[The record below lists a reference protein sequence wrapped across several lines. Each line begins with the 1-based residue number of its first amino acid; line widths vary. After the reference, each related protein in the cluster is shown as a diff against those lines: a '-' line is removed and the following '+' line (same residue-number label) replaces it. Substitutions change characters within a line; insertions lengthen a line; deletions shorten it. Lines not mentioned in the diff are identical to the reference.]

1 MTDLPKSNSDS
12 SMLQLCE
19 WSLGRAIRR
28 KGEMALALAGILVN
42 AGLEVVKPWPMV
54 FLVDYV
60 LQGKERPV
68 FVQNLVRWL
77 PGEATPENLITWS
90 IAATVVVFVLSWAVG
105 MANAYVNTSWGQR
118 MTYDLAADLFAKL
131 QELSLRFHAGK
142 SVGDNIRRVT
152 ADCACI
158 SVVVKDA
165 MMPAISALVSLA
177 AMFAIMWRVD
187 AGLTLVA
194 LLVVPYLAVVF
205 RFYAGA
211 MMKRSYEEQEAEGK
225 IYDQVEQT
233 FAAIPIV
240 QAFSRERDNDERFHA
255 ATVNALT
262 ATLSSTRVQMEF
274 KVLIGLATAAGTA
287 GILWLGARHAL
298 AGRLTVGTILLFLSY
313 LGSLYA
319 PLESIMY
326 SSSTIQ
332 GAAGS
337 ARRVWEI
344 LQTEREVADRPNA
357 LAPSSLRGHIQLENV
372 SFAYRPGDPVLRNIS
387 LELVP
392 GETVALV
399 GDTGAGK
406 STLAGLVPRFFD
418 PTAGRVL
425 LDGHD
430 LRDLRLKSLR
440 NRVALVLQDP
450 FLFPLSVADNIA
462 YANPSATFA
471 EIESAARAA
480 NAHEF
485 IERLPAGY
493 QTILGERGAT
503 LSGGERQRISIAR
516 ALLKNAPILI
526 LDEPTSALD
535 AETEASLAQAL
546 ERLCRGR
553 TTLIIA
559 HRLSTVR
566 WVSRIVVLQRGS
578 VVEIGTHQELLARKG
593 LYHSFHQAQ
602 FGPIAKSANARGE
615 SV

>member
-1 MTDLPKSNSDS
+1 MTNFPKPNTDP
-12 SMLQLCE
+12 SMLQLCQ
-19 WSLGRAIRR
+19 WSLGRAVRR
-28 KGEMALALAGILVN
+28 NWEMALALAGILVN
-42 AGLEVVKPWPMV
+42 SALEVIKPWPMV

-60 LQGKERPV
+60 LQGRERPV
-68 FVQNLVRWL
+68 IAQNLLRWL
-77 PGEATPENLITWS
+77 PGAATPGNLIAWS
-90 IAATVVVFVLSWAVG
+90 IAATVLVFVLTWAVG

-118 MTYDLAADLFAKL
+118 MTYDLAGDLFAKL

-158 SVVVKDA
+158 SIIVKDA
-165 MMPAISALVSLA
+165 MLPAISAFVSLA

-187 AGLTLVA
+187 PGLTLVA

-205 RFYAGA
+205 RFYAEP
-211 MMKRSYEEQEAEGK
+211 MMKRSYQEQEAEGK

-255 ATVNALT
+255 ATGNALA
-262 ATLSSTRVQMEF
+262 ATLSSIRVQMEF

-287 GILWLGARHAL
+287 GILWLGAQHAL
-298 AGRLTVGTILLFLSY
+298 AGGLTVGTILLFLSY

-344 LQTEREVADRPNA
+344 LQTEREVTDKPNA
-357 LAPSSLRGHIQLENV
+357 LNPSSLRGHIQLENV
-372 SFAYRPGDPVLRNIS
+372 SFAYRPGEPVLRDIS
-387 LELVP
+387 LELIP

-440 NRVALVLQDP
+440 SRVALVLQDA
-450 FLFPLSVADNIA
+450 FLFPLSVAENIA

-471 EIESAARAA
+471 EIEAAARAA

-485 IERLPAGY
+485 IEKLPAGY

-566 WVSRIVVLQRGS
+566 WASRIVVLQRGR
-578 VVEIGTHQELLARKG
+578 VAETGTHEELLARKG

-602 FGPIAKSANARGE
+602 HGPIGNSANIRDQ
-615 SV
+615 SP